1 MSADEL
7 IVIVDIQ
14 GDLDNMPFGF
24 GAPELLIVLLV
35 LLAISSVISLVV
47 RAIRR

>member
-7 IVIVDIQ
+7 TVIVDIE

-24 GAPELLIVLLV
+24 GAPELLIM
-35 LLAISSVISLVV
+35 LAILSVIGLVV
-47 RAIRR
+47 RAILR